1 VSHLT
6 LVEKK
11 FVFDFFSRAG
21 NIPKETFVQEVVIL
35 VNKFLEYSF
44 SSDGWDHDSR
54 LQIVENLG
62 KITHYWDFIAKE
74 LAELKSVTV
83 QSFFDEES
91 KTSREKALS
100 WILLAL
106 NDLDE
111 LDQAFKIIFEHP
123 YIVQLYSKKDSFII
137 NNRREILASI
147 ESLRSVDLYID

>member
-1 VSHLT
+1 M
-6 LVEKK
+6 
-11 FVFDFFSRAG
+11 FDFFSRAG

-44 SSDGWDHDSR
+44 SADGWDQDSR

-62 KITHYWDFIAKE
+62 KITHYWEFIAKE

>member
-1 VSHLT
+1 MSHLT

-44 SSDGWDHDSR
+44 SSDGWDQDSR

-62 KITHYWDFIAKE
+62 KITHYWEFIAKE